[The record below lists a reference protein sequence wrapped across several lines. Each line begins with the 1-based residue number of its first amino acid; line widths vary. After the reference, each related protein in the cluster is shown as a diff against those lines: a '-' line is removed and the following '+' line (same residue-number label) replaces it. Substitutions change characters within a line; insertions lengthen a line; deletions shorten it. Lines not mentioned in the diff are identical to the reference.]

1 MASENLELEFWPI
14 RQDRQVM
21 NADIWASAHC
31 RFPSENRNDLEDGAQ
46 QNSHCRLGS
55 QLMLPILFRIKS
67 KVPCG
72 PKALSQPL
80 LCFNHIGYLLFT
92 HSKPTPTSSR
102 PLHFLFSLP
111 DTLLSRHSNDS
122 FPPSIQISVQCQTLA
137 EGLLWRCPAKPPSQL
152 LSVPE
157 PWLFFLIIICHSKL
171 YVYFSVPSNWDVEI
185 IRRGTLFCLLLYS

>member
-1 MASENLELEFWPI
+1 MGLFSPHISFGG
-14 RQDRQVM
+14 
-21 NADIWASAHC
+21 S
-31 RFPSENRNDLEDGAQ
+31 RNDLEDGAQ
-46 QNSHCRLGS
+46 QSSHCRLGS

-80 LCFNHIGYLLFT
+80 LCFKHIGSLLFT

-111 DTLLSRHSNDS
+111 DTLHPRHSNDS
-122 FPPSIQISVQCQTLA
+122 FPPSIQISAQCQTLA
-137 EGLLWRCPAKPPSQL
+137 EGLLWLCPTKPPSQL

-157 PWLFFLIIICHSKL
+157 PWLFFLLLLSQQIIH
-171 YVYFSVPSNWDVEI
+171 VF
-185 IRRGTLFCLLLYS
+185 FCLFQLGCRDYKERNFVLFTVI